1 MIDTLQTPENTT
13 HHVTKTLRGTKT
25 ILLLWSPLADY
36 TMACF
41 KKLSERED
49 IRLYIIYQPAE
60 ANAPYK
66 SFDLDFF
73 QKVFIYKKENEKQ
86 LNDFCMSLCPDIILM
101 ASWNYPFYMSVAR
114 RSKKQGSYVI
124 STFDGQWRATL
135 KQKIGILVAPFFLK
149 PAIDNFF
156 VPGDRQAN
164 FARKL
169 GYKNPLLGFY
179 SAYTER
185 FKNITRNHISHKFLF
200 VGRLVAIKGIEN
212 LVEAYK
218 EYRRT
223 VNDPWELIIVG
234 KGHLSSVCKNVEG
247 IVMKDFVQPKELPAI
262 FSEATC
268 LVLPSFFEPWGLVI
282 HEAVTSGLPVICS
295 HECGGLTMF
304 VRDGQNGYIINT
316 DTPSLVKA
324 MKKMSA
330 KTNEELGE
338 MSAASRLLGSL
349 WTTDTWTDYVYENI
363 CSHTRKVT
371 AGI

>member
-1 MIDTLQTPENTT
+1 MVETLQTPERPGY
-13 HHVTKTLRGTKT
+13 HMTKALPVKKK

-36 TMACF
+36 TVACF

-49 IRLYIIYQPAE
+49 IELYIIYRPAE
-60 ANAPYK
+60 SNAPYHH
-66 SFDLDFF
+66 FEVDFF
-73 QKVFIYKKENEKQ
+73 KKVFIYEKEAQKQ
-86 LNDFCMSLCPDIILM
+86 LDEFCMSLKPDVILM

-114 RSKKQGSYVI
+114 RSRKRGTYVI

-135 KQKIGILVAPFFLK
+135 KQKIGILVSPFFLK

-156 VPGDRQAN
+156 VPGDRQAV

-185 FKNITRNHISHKFLF
+185 FKDITRHHISRKFLF
-200 VGRLVAIKGIEN
+200 VGRLVPIKGIVY

-218 EYRRT
+218 EYRRS
-223 VNDPWELIIVG
+223 VRDPWELIIVG
-234 KGHLSSVCKNVEG
+234 KGHLSAVCKNVEG
-247 IVMKDFVQPKELPAI
+247 IVMKDFVQPKDLPAI
-262 FSEATC
+262 YSEATC
-268 LVLPSFFEPWGLVI
+268 LVLPSFFEPWALVI

-316 DTPSLVKA
+316 DTASLVSA

-330 KTNEELGE
+330 KTNEELRE
-338 MSAASRLLGSL
+338 MSDASRLLGSL
-349 WTTDTWTDYVYENI
+349 WTTDTWTDYVYKYI
-363 CSHTRKVT
+363 CSHSRKIM
-371 AGI
+371 AGV